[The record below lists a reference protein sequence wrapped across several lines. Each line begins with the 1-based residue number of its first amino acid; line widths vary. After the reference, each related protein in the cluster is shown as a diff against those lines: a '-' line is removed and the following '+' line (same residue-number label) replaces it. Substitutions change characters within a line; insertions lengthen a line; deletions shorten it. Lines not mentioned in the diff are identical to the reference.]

1 MTARLRTVVVAALLV
16 SLRLPVAPALQ
27 AQANDSTYLSFTV
40 VALRPEDAL
49 RSGAEAARADEQD
62 AARELD
68 RLKDARTRLDAR
80 LSVQKA
86 DIDAIKSRSDLAR
99 KDGRDTDRADLEL
112 RRRRAEA
119 DRKTLEEIKSLFN
132 DQIDEMGA
140 KRDWAR
146 ARGKTIDA
154 ELALGRKR
162 QERAER
168 PTADSTALGRL
179 DSDIQELEGKVLDAR
194 KDEAARQADWA
205 SRFRDTV
212 AQEMTVYR
220 AQQSARTIV
229 KP

>member
-1 MTARLRTVVVAALLV
+1 MTFRSFAVAAFALA
-16 SLRLPVAPALQ
+16 LPTGAFAPASLS
-27 AQANDSTYLSFTV
+27 AQTTDSTYLTFTAV
-40 VALRPEDAL
+40 ELRPENL
-49 RSGAEAARADEQD
+49 IRSGAESARADEQD

-80 LSVQKA
+80 INVQKA
-86 DIDAIKSRSDLAR
+86 DIDALKSRSDLAKR
-99 KDGRDTDRADLEL
+99 DGRATDRADLEL

-132 DQIDEMGA
+132 DQIDEMTA

-146 ARGKTIDA
+146 ARAKTYDA

-162 QERAER
+162 QERTER
-168 PTADSTALGRL
+168 ATADSTALGRL
-179 DSDIQELEGKVLDAR
+179 DGDIRDLEGKVLDAR

-212 AQEMTVYR
+212 AQEMSVYQAQAAAR
-220 AQQSARTIV
+220 AIV
-229 KP
+229 K